1 MSVHVGVPVS
11 KNSWMMEKA
20 GMCVK
25 MSNLLPMEVSLLSEL
40 AVCLLFFSLCF
51 CLQPYLSSSKHVCV
65 IIVSIVAQSSGLPPC
80 VEGGCFT
87 KYLY

>member
-1 MSVHVGVPVS
+1 MHVGVPVS

-25 MSNLLPMEVSLLSEL
+25 TSNLLPMEVSLLS
-40 AVCLLFFSLCF
+40 VFFFLCF
-51 CLQPYLSSSKHVCV
+51 CLQPYLSSSKYVCV
-65 IIVSIVAQSSGLPPC
+65 IIVSIIAESSGLPPC

>member
-40 AVCLLFFSLCF
+40 AAFFFLCF
-51 CLQPYLSSSKHVCV
+51 CLQPYLSSSKYVCV
-65 IIVSIVAQSSGLPPC
+65 IIVSIIAESSGLPPC
-80 VEGGCFT
+80 VEGECFT